1 MAPAIIADSDDDEA
15 SDYSPPPK
23 TPATRSHDDTNIS
36 TSTDSAFFRSV
47 LEEQSEAARNA
58 SRTNTTEGSKSAVET
73 FGSGGM
79 MSTDPLQADE
89 EEACSIDKAQRDE
102 KGSCFVDPWEIP
114 SSPGGKKT
122 PPKLSTKK
130 GPRKTPKEKQ
140 SAQFSFETT
149 SASYDKDG
157 RRVSKRRKA
166 QPSQSHTQDD
176 EIDLVQLPPTAGD
189 DYGPSSTM
197 APPAAP
203 SQRTPRVGKALT
215 ESQKLEYQSFPATE
229 QTEFSQ
235 DQGIMK
241 PEDGMHIARSSS
253 SATNVNTP
261 RSEEKSWRN
270 MDAIMEEDPASVK
283 REKGALD
290 RQWGS
295 SPDEISAVEPTP
307 RPLRATKRKGP
318 LTVDDDDND
327 KRADINY
334 EDRDPSHHIE
344 GNDKNPNDIEDE
356 PAPQPKKQRGRPKKK
371 AEASEHGSGAAEA
384 ACPTSP
390 TTSHARAAEGRSMTK
405 RKQATQGKRKRGRPK
420 KAEQPAAE
428 EAEEKRAQ
436 GTVASV
442 HAATLEI
449 AKPAGDNDL
458 HEAHDE
464 AKAAQNEAT
473 EPEIEKAPQQ
483 STGAE
488 TEERRTTPSAQAST
502 EEASEVK
509 QPQQA
514 KIAGSAFKPPGLAGS
529 SSASKPLYRVGLS
542 KKSRIA
548 PLLKI
553 RK

>member
-23 TPATRSHDDTNIS
+23 TPATRSHDETNIS

-58 SRTNTTEGSKSAVET
+58 SRTNTTKGSKSAVET

-79 MSTDPLQADE
+79 MSTDPLQGDE
-89 EEACSIDKAQRDE
+89 E
-102 KGSCFVDPWEIP
+102 GPLYVDPWEIP
-114 SSPGGKKT
+114 SSPGGKQT
-122 PPKLSTKK
+122 PPKHSAKK
-130 GPRKTPKEKQ
+130 GPRKMSKEKQ

-157 RRVSKRRKA
+157 RRVSKRRKT
-166 QPSQSHTQDD
+166 QPSQSHTEDD
-176 EIDLVQLPPTAGD
+176 EIDLVQLPPTVGV
-189 DYGPSSTM
+189 DYGPLTM
-197 APPAAP
+197 PPPAAP
-203 SQRTPRVGKALT
+203 SQRTPRVGKTFT
-215 ESQKLEYQSFPATE
+215 ESQKLEYQSFPVTE

-241 PEDGMHIARSSS
+241 PEDGMPIARSSS

-270 MDAIMEEDPASVK
+270 MDAIMEEEPKSVRRK
-283 REKGALD
+283 KVALD

-307 RPLRATKRKGP
+307 RPPRATKRKSPQTADGE
-318 LTVDDDDND
+318 DDD
-327 KRADINY
+327 KGADTNY
-334 EDRDPSHHIE
+334 EDQDPGHH
-344 GNDKNPNDIEDE
+344 GDSNDRNPDYTEEE

-390 TTSHARAAEGRSMTK
+390 TASYARAAEGRSMTK
-405 RKQATQGKRKRGRPK
+405 GKQATQGKRKRGRPK
-420 KAEQPAAE
+420 KAQQPAAE
-428 EAEEKRAQ
+428 EATEEATEQRAQ
-436 GTVASV
+436 ETVASLD
-442 HAATLEI
+442 AATFEI
-449 AKPAGDNDL
+449 AKAASDNDL

-464 AKAAQNEAT
+464 GKVGQNEAT
-473 EPEIEKAPQQ
+473 EPGLENTSQHAA
-483 STGAE
+483 SAE
-488 TEERRTTPSAQAST
+488 TKERPTTPSAQAST

-509 QPQQA
+509 QAKQA
-514 KIAGSAFKPPGLAGS
+514 KTAGSAFKPPSLAGS